1 MGLQRFKSFKCEK
14 KLTNGEKKLTR
25 VEKKLAVSTDVPKI
39 KTCPQAHFIHLW

>member
-14 KLTNGEKKLTR
+14 ILLKGEVKLVS

-39 KTCPQAHFIHLW
+39 KNYPQAHFVHLW